1 MSNTLPD
8 TLLPELRSLKYSFKN
23 VFTHTLLMDNNVFYL
38 VAGRQGGIIL
48 CHWPTKYKYIEIN
61 YISRFLVDD
70 IVKSTQIIWSCMNFV

>member
-1 MSNTLPD
+1 
-8 TLLPELRSLKYSFKN
+8 
-23 VFTHTLLMDNNVFYL
+23 MDNNVFYL

-70 IVKSTQIIWSCMNFV
+70 IVHKVLKKYTNNLVMHEFRITNVLRAFLTLGSPVTIL